1 MLLVSVGVQAAEQN
15 MSAEPKKH
23 SGWAA
28 EDIEHLNDRVKERI
42 GEAIEQLDERMGNRI
57 DQAFDQVDLLR
68 AMMKDNVHQIMHDET
83 IDLAQNMTKVIIASS
98 LGIGAVIGFYQ
109 AVKAAITLA
118 ATSNQ
123 EQDKQQYVTILSCA
137 GVAALCA
144 SCSLLCYWSIN

>member
-1 MLLVSVGVQAAEQN
+1 MLFVSIEVRAAEQN

-42 GEAIEQLDERMGNRI
+42 DEAIERLDERMENRI

-68 AMMKDNVHQIMHDET
+68 AMMKDNVHQVMHDET

-98 LGIGAVIGFYQ
+98 LGIGAVIGLYQ
-109 AVKAAITLA
+109 AAKAAIIIA
-118 ATSNQ
+118 ADPDQ
-123 EQDKQQYVTILSCA
+123 EQEKQQYVTMLSCA